1 MPAETNGPGQ
11 HIFQQRGYPG
21 CRATTIE
28 LAGQESAGPQPAVVL
43 FQPGL
48 GGGRLEPDGKTP
60 GAVARS
66 PPLARNGF
74 EAVMETGQVLVGL
87 AAFAQQRRGEQPAE
101 PGHVL

>member
-1 MPAETNGPGQ
+1 M
-11 HIFQQRGYPG
+11 
-21 CRATTIE
+21 
-28 LAGQESAGPQPAVVL
+28 L

-74 EAVMETGQVLVGL
+74 EAVMETGQVLAGL